1 MIVVTKV
8 MPRYAETDQMGVIH
22 HAVYP
27 IWYEL
32 ARTEYFNE
40 VGLRYDEVEK
50 MGIMTPLV
58 ELTCKY
64 KSPAYYNQEV
74 EVRTKLIQLT
84 PVKFVLEYDIYDKD
98 NTLIHIGTTTL
109 AWTDAKTFRIINMK
123 KEHERDTVYC
133 AIFGKEGLLCMK

>member
-109 AWTDAKTFRIINMK
+109 AWT
-123 KEHERDTVYC
+123 C
-133 AIFGKEGLLCMK
+133 LLYTSRCV

>member
-123 KEHERDTVYC
+123 KEHEALYKKLESLVEDH
-133 AIFGKEGLLCMK
+133 

>member
-123 KEHERDTVYC
+123 KEHEALY
-133 AIFGKEGLLCMK
+133 KKLEGLVEDH